1 MTMNKID
8 LKPCPFCGKENV
20 YSELHTRLLLG
31 GGKGYEIHTGCRECK
46 YYLKTDYLPKDDFI
60 SIAEITEFTEQAAEK
75 WNTRSDK
82 I

>member
-1 MTMNKID
+1 MTMNKTD

-20 YSELHTRLLLG
+20 YSEFNQHSS
-31 GGKGYEIHTGCRECK
+31 KGYEIRIGCSECR
-46 YYLKTDYLPKDDFI
+46 YYLTTGYLPKGDFI
-60 SIAEITEFTEQAAEK
+60 SIAEITEFTEQSAEK